1 MSLSLNWSCNYCNKR
16 LASLSGFHCFSS
28 AKWYGQCASGGSRAA
43 CMRTAS
49 AAKDPFCDHYC
60 LMWATFDLLVYGWLQ
75 RTITSSTDLVLYIGA
90 LIMLTIYGMLT

>member
-49 AAKDPFCDHYC
+49 AAKDLFCDHYC
-60 LMWATFDLLVYGWLQ
+60 LMWATFDLLAIRVAAAHNNEQY
-75 RTITSSTDLVLYIGA
+75 RPCSIGA